1 MLFEFLTEHKEEIIQ
16 LCRDKVLAAGESKP
30 TSELLDRGLPTFY
43 NELIRI
49 LRRTATTTTTT
60 TTATDFIREDGDA
73 AAHGRESLR
82 LGYTISQVVH
92 AYGAVCQSITEFVQ
106 TQSYKITPQEFHDLN
121 LCLDYAIAEA
131 VTEFEKSQSENVRL
145 HEAERL
151 GFLIHELGN
160 SLAAAFIAH
169 NMIQT
174 GSVGIAGTTSAV
186 LSRALERMRHLIS
199 TSLTEIRLQRNAP
212 LEPVQ
217 IRLIDIISEVEATA
231 LVMKK
236 SNEVHLNFTVD
247 PSIQLTA
254 DRHMVFS
261 ALSNLVNNA
270 VKFTKEHGNVTVRG
284 KESGGRV
291 LIEVEDECGGLP
303 EGKSEE
309 LFKSFVQK
317 GADKT
322 GMGLGLSLSRRAV
335 ELNQGTLTAH
345 NIIQKGCV
353 FTIDLPKGAEIIRK
367 AA

>member
-1 MLFEFLTEHKEEIIQ
+1 
-16 LCRDKVLAAGESKP
+16 
-30 TSELLDRGLPTFY
+30 
-43 NELIRI
+43 
-49 LRRTATTTTTT
+49 
-60 TTATDFIREDGDA
+60 
-73 AAHGRESLR
+73 
-82 LGYTISQVVH
+82 
-92 AYGAVCQSITEFVQ
+92 
-106 TQSYKITPQEFHDLN
+106 
-121 LCLDYAIAEA
+121 
-131 VTEFEKSQSENVRL
+131 
-145 HEAERL
+145 
-151 GFLIHELGN
+151 
-160 SLAAAFIAH
+160 
-169 NMIQT
+169 
-174 GSVGIAGTTSAV
+174 
-186 LSRALERMRHLIS
+186 
-199 TSLTEIRLQRNAP
+199 
-212 LEPVQ
+212 
-217 IRLIDIISEVEATA
+217 
-231 LVMKK
+231 MKK